1 MKILRNTLLFALAF
15 VALSSTLTGCR
26 SLVLEDRSECPTW
39 IVVKPDRDI
48 DELTWPYFTLR
59 LVNESG
65 VFAEDIVAKTEDF
78 CKDGVKF
85 SWKKH
90 SKLEIAGVTSW
101 TGPTIDAGANLLIPE
116 GKEVPETMAGYL
128 KVDDLGEDDLHIL
141 TLPIQSLYS
150 NVYYEIETKGTEY
163 PFRAV
168 VRGAVNG
175 YVLPSFALHEGSYQA
190 EAREISYNLRT
201 VRIPRQDVA
210 ATKANVYAGAL
221 KTDLMAVF
229 DDETQEWETFYTL
242 ALGEVVTLQ
251 GYDWSKPVLDDIHVK
266 ITLEERVLA
275 RLSVKTADWEVVLI
289 EGGKYVI

>member
-1 MKILRNTLLFALAF
+1 MKTLKQNLIL
-15 VALSSTLTGCR
+15 ALSILVLSSMLTGCR
-26 SLVLEDRSECPTW
+26 SLVLENRSECPTW
-39 IVVKPDRDI
+39 IVVKPDRTI

-65 VFAEDIVAKTEDF
+65 IFTEDIVTKTEEF
-78 CKDGVKF
+78 CKDGAKF

-101 TGPTIDAGANLLIPE
+101 TGPEVDAGANLLIPE

-128 KVDDLGEDDLHIL
+128 KVDDLGEDDYHELI
-141 TLPIQSLYS
+141 LPIQSLYS
-150 NVYYEIETKGTEY
+150 NVYYDIETKGTEY

-168 VRGAVNG
+168 VRGAVDG
-175 YVLPSFALHEGSYQA
+175 YVLPSFTLHEGSYQA

-201 VRIPRQDVA
+201 VRIPRQDSA
-210 ATKANVYAGAL
+210 ETKANIYAGAL
-221 KTDLMAVF
+221 KTDLMAIF
-229 DDETQEWETFYTL
+229 DDDTEEWETFYTL

-266 ITLEERVLA
+266 LTINERVLV
-275 RLSVKTADWEVVLI
+275 RLSVKTEDWEVVLI
-289 EGGKYVI
+289 EGGRYVI